1 MSRYLLELHD
11 TATVHAP
18 GEVVDF
24 KPYQLSAEQDNRKL
38 HVFLCFATPF
48 VALTKDGM
56 ATGNAGDCLIV
67 SPAFHEFHGPT
78 PEMSEGFVNDWLHV
92 IVQDASVFQNDIP
105 LPFNTLIPTGD
116 ALFFRP
122 FLEKI
127 DRVLLKGNALQEACV
142 SNIIESLMLTL
153 AEKSLHGEQTQAST
167 QWDRK
172 LMNIRQKMNGHIMD
186 DWSVNRL
193 AEETGLSVSR
203 FSVLYRQRFGTSPMD
218 DLIQMRLTHAK
229 RLLLSSSMTLHEI
242 ALQCGFQSESYFCR
256 LFKARLGLTPTEYK
270 RR

>member
-11 TATVHAP
+11 TATVHVP

-24 KPYQLSAEQDNRKL
+24 KPYQLSTEQDNRKL

-48 VALTKDGM
+48 VALTKDGLVM
-56 ATGNAGDCLIV
+56 GNAGDCLIV
-67 SPAFHEFHGPT
+67 SPAFHEYHGPT
-78 PEMSEGFVNDWLHV
+78 PSMVEGFENDWLHV
-92 IVQDASVFQNDIP
+92 IVKDTTVFQNDIP
-105 LPFNTLIPTGD
+105 LPLNSLIPTGD

-127 DRVLLKGNALQEACV
+127 DHVLLKGSALQEAWV
-142 SNIIESLMLTL
+142 SNIIESLMLTM
-153 AEKSLHGEQTQAST
+153 AEKSLRGEQTQACS

-172 LMNIRQKMNGHIMD
+172 LVKIRQRMNGHIMD
-186 DWSVNRL
+186 DWTVNRL

-218 DLIQMRLTHAK
+218 DLIHMRLTNAK
-229 RLLLSSSMTLHEI
+229 KLLLSTGMTLHEI

-256 LFKARLGLTPTEYK
+256 LFKARLGLTPSEY
-270 RR
+270 RRR